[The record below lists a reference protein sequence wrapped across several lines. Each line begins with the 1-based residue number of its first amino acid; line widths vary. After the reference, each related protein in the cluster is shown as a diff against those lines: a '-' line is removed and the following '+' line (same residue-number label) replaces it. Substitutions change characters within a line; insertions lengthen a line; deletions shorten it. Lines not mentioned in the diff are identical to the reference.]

1 VHDEVNFTERRLAAV
16 IYLNKNILKIV
27 FFFLLF
33 AILAISSLS
42 EDVEKTEQILAIKN
56 AHIYPVTNKEIP
68 SGVLLVKGKK
78 IVAVG
83 ADVSIPAGA
92 WVIDAQGKHIIP
104 GIVESHSHMG
114 QKQLWKGPVTG
125 ETPRRNCRRDV
136 SCSRRDEIRYSGD

>member
-83 ADVSIPAGA
+83 ADVSIPAGTKA
-92 WVIDAQGKHIIP
+92 ALERTCHW
-104 GIVESHSHMG
+104 
-114 QKQLWKGPVTG
+114 L
-125 ETPRRNCRRDV
+125 
-136 SCSRRDEIRYSGD
+136 